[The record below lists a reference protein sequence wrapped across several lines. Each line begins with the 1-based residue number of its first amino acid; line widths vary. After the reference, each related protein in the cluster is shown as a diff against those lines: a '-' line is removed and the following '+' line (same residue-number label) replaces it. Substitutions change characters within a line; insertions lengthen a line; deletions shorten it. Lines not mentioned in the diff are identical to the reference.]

1 LGFWRRREVRD
12 SDIRGARQQP
22 NQRLIDHGKVEC
34 IQRPVAAS
42 GLQTQ
47 RSLCHEPAKL
57 LRLKSIG
64 LHLRLC
70 MAALNGEHILNVL
83 GIGKLASATDLG
95 EVESVSRTL
104 DLLNDCVDRVIR
116 DRVFDANGYPY
127 GADAW
132 MEGQLGAEWWKA
144 GLGVRGFGGLKAKG
158 GRECPPSPR
167 SKGQCPRVVIP
178 PDETKRE

>member
-1 LGFWRRREVRD
+1 MPD

-22 NQRLIDHGKVEC
+22 HQQLIDHGQVEC
-34 IQRPVAAS
+34 IQRPVASAS

-70 MAALNGEHILNVL
+70 MAALNGEHILDVL
-83 GIGKLASATDLG
+83 GIGKLTRATDLG
-95 EVESVSRTL
+95 EAQESVSRTF

-116 DRVFDANGYPY
+116 DRVFDPNGYPY

-132 MEGQLGAEWWKA
+132 MEDQLGAEWWKA
-144 GLGVRGFGGLKAKG
+144 GLGVRGFRRPEGE
-158 GRECPPSPR
+158 GR
-167 SKGQCPRVVIP
+167 
-178 PDETKRE
+178 T